1 MISTLVFDIGGVF
14 LHPNTD
20 AMARLAAQMP
30 CSVEV
35 FEDTLFGDVWEE
47 YKRGYLSES
56 AYWDTCAAMLSPE
69 IAAVD
74 LQMGF
79 EAAVVPDL
87 ELVRLV
93 RHLKTRYAIHALSN
107 AGAELERRLTQFG
120 LYHLFDEVIN
130 SYRVHMAKPEPA
142 IFQYTAALI
151 GAPPEETLFVDD
163 KPRNTEVAAQLGF
176 HTHVYTTCAAFLEGL
191 AGYGID
197 PLGRA
202 L

>member
-1 MISTLVFDIGGVF
+1 MITTLVFDIGGVF
-14 LHPNTD
+14 LHPDAD
-20 AMARLAAQMP
+20 AMGRLAAKTQ

-35 FEDTLFGDVWEE
+35 FEDILFGDSWEE

-56 AYWDTCAAMLSPE
+56 GYWQACAAALPPGLSGP
-69 IAAVD
+69 A
-74 LQMGF
+74 LQTGF
-79 EAAVVPDL
+79 EAAVVPAVDL
-87 ELVRLV
+87 ARLV
-93 RHLKTRYAIHALSN
+93 SHMKTRYAIHALSN

-130 SYRVHMAKPEPA
+130 SHRVHMAKPEPA

-151 GAPPEETLFVDD
+151 GARPEEILFVDD
-163 KPRNTEVAAQLGF
+163 KPRNTEAAAQLGF
-176 HTHVYTTCAAFLEGL
+176 RTHVYTTLAAFAEGL